1 MAQISSK
8 STQQK
13 YRVDITSD
21 SGHEIIAD
29 EPKNVGGENLGMMP
43 TELLIAA
50 LAACTSATLRMY
62 ADRKEWS
69 LEDVNTD
76 IKLIENKYDD
86 ARIIRT
92 IEMTGDLDDKQ
103 RDRLLQIANK
113 CPVHKMLKNGLDI
126 ETKAKNE

>member
-69 LEDVNTD
+69 LKDVNTD

>member
-8 STQQK
+8 SSQQK

-62 ADRKEWS
+62 ADRKEWP

-76 IKLIENKYDD
+76 IKLIENKYED

-92 IEMTGDLDDKQ
+92 IDMTGDLDDKQ

-126 ETKAKNE
+126 ETKAKNN